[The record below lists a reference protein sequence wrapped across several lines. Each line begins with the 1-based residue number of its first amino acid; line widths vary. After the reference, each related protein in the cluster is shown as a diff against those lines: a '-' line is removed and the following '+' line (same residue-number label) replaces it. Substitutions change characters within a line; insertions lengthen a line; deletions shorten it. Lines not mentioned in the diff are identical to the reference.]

1 MFDLSTLL
9 EKATALFGAG
19 NAAELVA
26 NADPAALLEATG
38 IDPAAIADLPGAD
51 AAALLAQVGFDG
63 GSAGDGSLMGSLS
76 EHLESV
82 RR

>member
-1 MFDLSTLL
+1 MIDLSMLM
-9 EKATALFGAG
+9 EKATALFGDRDVAG
-19 NAAELVA
+19 LADNS
-26 NADPAALLEATG
+26 DPASLLEATG

-51 AAALLAQVGFDG
+51 AATLLAQIGFDG
-63 GSAGDGSLMGSLS
+63 GSAGDGSLMGTLS